1 MITMMR
7 RFLFREVSLMGR
19 PVGCRETE
27 LSQIKTIVE
36 LSQEGKSRPDIAEKS
51 GVSEY
56 TVWKYQKDFDLL

>member
-1 MITMMR
+1 MMR
-7 RFLFREVSLMGR
+7 NLFLFQEVSLMGR
-19 PVGCRETE
+19 PVGCRETD

-36 LSQEGKSRPDIAEKS
+36 LSQQGKSRPDIAERS